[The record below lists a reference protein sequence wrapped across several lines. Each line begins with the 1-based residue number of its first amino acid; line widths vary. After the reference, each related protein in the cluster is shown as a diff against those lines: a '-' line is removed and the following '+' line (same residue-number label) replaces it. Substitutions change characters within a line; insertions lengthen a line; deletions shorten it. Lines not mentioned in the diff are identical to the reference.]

1 MGIRALFFGALIGVV
16 AACGPPPT
24 PFAITPISSQEP
36 TLAPD
41 AATAAQPGGA
51 LPTRE
56 PVRYGV
62 LPNAENHA
70 PLDAL
75 RQANMQI
82 TILDETSDATQFD
95 VMTGFGVYDGW
106 ERTDAA
112 PTVSIVFNTA
122 LAPLNNTEILA
133 AVRDAIQIPPV
144 LANIPGTELHD
155 APTGEAQAVKTTLAN
170 LGYPTGI
177 TVYGKADSYPG
188 ARDVPGSM
196 AAANITVLA
205 APRATAPHIQVIGW
219 DAATQREALVS
230 EFGAENVVD
239 LYTLPIS
246 YYLNGD
252 FLTAFTDDGWVI
264 VSRGES

>member
-1 MGIRALFFGALIGVV
+1 MGIRAFIFSAAVML

-36 TLAPD
+36 TLAPE
-41 AATAAQPGGA
+41 AATAAQLGGA

-70 PLDAL
+70 PLEAL
-75 RQANMQI
+75 RSANMQI

-106 ERTDAA
+106 QRTDAA
-112 PTVSIVFNTA
+112 PTVSLVFNTE
-122 LAPLNNTEILA
+122 LAPLDNPDVLA
-133 AVRDAIQIPPV
+133 VVRNAIQIPPI
-144 LANIPGTELHD
+144 LADIPGTEVRF
-155 APTGEAQAVKTTLAN
+155 APSSDAQAVKTALAN

-177 TVYGKADSYPG
+177 TIYGKADSYPG
-188 ARDVPGSM
+188 AREVPGGM

-205 APRATAPHIQVIGW
+205 AQRATAPHIQVIGW
-219 DAATQREALVS
+219 DDMAQRETLVS
-230 EFGAENVVD
+230 AFGAENVID

-252 FLTAFTDDGWVI
+252 FLTAFTDNGWVI